1 MQIQVYLYA
10 NIVEVQIWD
19 QTIFTPRNRVVYSRP
34 IKIYQGIDNTLQVVA
49 LNQDQKPVDLTGY
62 SLEAEIQDPL
72 NEITAYSYA
81 VAFTD
86 QARGRG
92 TFTVQQADVNSLDQR
107 FYKLTLKAVETATGN
122 ERVVYVDANWTAP
135 LDLQVLPAYYADT
148 VPAPTLNEVVIDSGN
163 LP

>member
-1 MQIQVYLYA
+1 MQILAYLYP
-10 NIVEVQIWD
+10 NTVTVQLWD
-19 QTIFTPRNRVVYSRP
+19 LSIFTPRNRVVYSRP
-34 IKIYQGIDNTLQVVA
+34 IKIYQGIDNTLQVVT

-81 VAFTD
+81 VSFTD
-86 QARGRG
+86 QAQGRG

-122 ERVVYVDANWTAP
+122 GRVIYVDANWTAP
-135 LDLQVLPAYYADT
+135 IDLEVLPAYYADT
-148 VPAPTLNEVVIDSGN
+148 SPAPNLNEVVIDSGN

>member
-1 MQIQVYLYA
+1 MQILAYLYP
-10 NIVEVQIWD
+10 NTVTVQLWD
-19 QTIFTPRNRVVYSRP
+19 LSIFTPRNRVVYNRT
-34 IKIYQGIDNTLQVVA
+34 IKIYQGIDNTLQVVT

-81 VAFTD
+81 VTFTD
-86 QARGRG
+86 QSKGRG
-92 TFTVQQADVNSLDQR
+92 TFTVAQADVNSLDQR
-107 FYKLTLKAVETATGN
+107 RYKLTLKAVETATGN

-135 LDLQVLPAYYADT
+135 VELEVLPAYYADT
-148 VPAPTLNEVVIDSGN
+148 SPAPNLNEVVIDSGL

>member
-148 VPAPTLNEVVIDSGN
+148 GPAPALNEVVIDSGT

>member
-1 MQIQVYLYA
+1 MQIQAYLYP
-10 NIVEVQIWD
+10 NTVTVQLWD

-72 NEITAYSYA
+72 NEVTAYSYA
-81 VAFTD
+81 VTFTN
-86 QARGRG
+86 QAQGRG

-107 FYKLTLKAVETATGN
+107 LYKLTLKAVETATGN

-148 VPAPTLNEVVIDSGN
+148 GPAPTLNEVVIDSGN